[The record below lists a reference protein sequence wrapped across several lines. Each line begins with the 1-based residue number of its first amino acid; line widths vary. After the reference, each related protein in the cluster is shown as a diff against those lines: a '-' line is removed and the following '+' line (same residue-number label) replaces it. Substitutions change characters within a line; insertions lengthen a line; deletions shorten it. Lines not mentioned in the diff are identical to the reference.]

1 MISKVL
7 LVCKESEAKEAYLR
21 ELEATAAEVD
31 AVASFGEVL
40 KGMADTAYQ
49 GVVIDLITSIKASKE
64 EKGLLYEIL
73 DVFPILQVRWDG
85 DSRSI
90 RTISSGKASGAGS
103 LAEFITVQCEPFT
116 PRTIRNSPR
125 KPLNFNVLIYREE
138 SMQRDVPERT
148 VTINVSKRGC
158 FLFSA
163 EDRMDG
169 GNVWLT
175 INELEDKTSIVGVVR
190 WSIKWGRAMVMP
202 GFGVAFES
210 ITPRQID
217 ELVNKYHL

>member
-1 MISKVL
+1 MSSKVL
-7 LVCKESEAKEAYLR
+7 LVCQESEAKQAYLR

-31 AVASFGEVL
+31 VAASFGEVL

-49 GVVIDLITSIKASKE
+49 GVVIDLITSIKASQEK
-64 EKGLLYEIL
+64 KGLLHEIL
-73 DVFPILQVRWDG
+73 ELFPVLQVRWDG

-90 RTISSGKASGAGS
+90 RTISSGKASGASS

-116 PRTIRNSPR
+116 PRTIRNSLR
-125 KPLNFNVLIYREE
+125 RPLNFNVLIYREE
-138 SMQRDVPERT
+138 SMQGDLPERT
-148 VTINVSKRGC
+148 VTINVSKSGC
-158 FLFSA
+158 FLFSV
-163 EDRMDG
+163 EDTMEG

-175 INELEDKTSIVGVVR
+175 INELEEKTPVVGVVR

-202 GFGVAFES
+202 GIGVAFES
-210 ITPRQID
+210 ITSRQTD

>member
-1 MISKVL
+1 MSSKVL
-7 LVCKESEAKEAYLR
+7 LVCKESEAKQAYLR

-40 KGMADTAYQ
+40 KDMTDTAYQ
-49 GVVIDLITSIKASKE
+49 GVVIDLITSIKASQEK
-64 EKGLLYEIL
+64 KGLLHEIL
-73 DVFPILQVRWDG
+73 ELFPVLQVRWDG

-90 RTISSGKASGAGS
+90 RTISSGKASGASS

-116 PRTIRNSPR
+116 PRTIRNTDR
-125 KPLNFNVLIYREE
+125 KPLNFNVLIHREE
-138 SMQRDVPERT
+138 LTQRGLPERT

-163 EDRMDG
+163 EDWMDG

-175 INELEDKTSIVGVVR
+175 VSELEDKTPIVGVVR
-190 WSIKWGRAMVMP
+190 WSIKWGRAMTTP
-202 GFGVAFES
+202 GIGVAFES
-210 ITPRQID
+210 ITPRQTD
-217 ELVNKYHL
+217 ELADKYHL

>member
-1 MISKVL
+1 MSSKVL
-7 LVCKESEAKEAYLR
+7 LVCQESEAKQAYLR

-31 AVASFGEVL
+31 VAASFGEVL

-64 EKGLLYEIL
+64 EKGLLHEIL
-73 DVFPILQVRWDG
+73 EVFPVLQVRWDG

-90 RTISSGKASGAGS
+90 RTISSGKASGASS
-103 LAEFITVQCEPFT
+103 LAEFITVQCKPFT

-125 KPLNFNVLIYREE
+125 RPLNFNVLICREE
-138 SMQRDVPERT
+138 SMQRDLMERT

-163 EDRMDG
+163 EDGTDG

-175 INELEDKTSIVGVVR
+175 INELEDKTPIVGVVR
-190 WSIKWGRAMVMP
+190 WSVKWGRAMVMP
-202 GFGVAFES
+202 GIGVAFES
-210 ITPRQID
+210 ITPRQTD